1 MLSLQAVLAV
11 NALIVA
17 ILALILKGHHC
28 IDASFTGDIHG
39 EIVMSFANFNKF
51 KELHP
56 EAKNPRNSVAGIING
71 KELVDEPT
79 YRVNVKNSVDQSN
92 ERINAIKEVIK

>member
-1 MLSLQAVLAV
+1 
-11 NALIVA
+11 
-17 ILALILKGHHC
+17 
-28 IDASFTGDIHG
+28 
-39 EIVMSFANFNKF
+39 MSFANFNKF

-92 ERINAIKEVIK
+92 EKINAIKEVIKWLKIWKIGWKPHEVYLDM